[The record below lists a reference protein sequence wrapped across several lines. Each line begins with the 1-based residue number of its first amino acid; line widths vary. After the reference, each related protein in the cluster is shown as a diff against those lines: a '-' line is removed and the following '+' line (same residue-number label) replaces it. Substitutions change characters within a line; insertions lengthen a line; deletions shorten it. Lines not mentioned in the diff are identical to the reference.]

1 MSALTD
7 RLKAHAANL
16 AASWNNDTGWG
27 DDEDGADIFLFQ
39 AEGFVLVIYAVEQ
52 TGWGWRVSD
61 EQSGFEYARSEKHHP
76 IDEVMPEAWRAF
88 ARLIRRLNT
97 DKGRIP

>member
-39 AEGFVLVIYAVEQ
+39 AEGFVLVIHYVAAN
-52 TGWGWRVSD
+52 GWGWRISHV
-61 EQSGFEYARSEKHHP
+61 QGGFENARSEKYYP
-76 IDEVMPEAWRAF
+76 IDEVMLEAWQAF
-88 ARLIRRLNT
+88 AGFIRRLNT
-97 DKGRIP
+97 GKGPIP